1 MGNVDTN
8 ETVDNLRAMLKARS
22 EEVEIANM
30 ERHRALS
37 ERDIRHALEIR
48 DLKLRFQAEMAE
60 LKAQHSRDCAENY
73 KYGVMIGKLGD
84 GPLSTARCRA
94 KR

>member
-8 ETVDNLRAMLKARS
+8 ETVDNLRAMLKEKV
-22 EEVEIANM
+22 EELQQAKM
-30 ERHRALS
+30 ECTKALS
-37 ERDIRHALEIR
+37 ERDTRHALEIHSLR
-48 DLKLRFQAEMAE
+48 LRFQTEMAK

-73 KYGVMIGKLGD
+73 KDGVCTGKFGD
-84 GPLSTARCRA
+84 GQLSTARCRA

>member
-8 ETVDNLRAMLKARS
+8 ETVDNVRAMLKEKT
-22 EEVEIANM
+22 EELQLAKM
-30 ERHRALS
+30 ECTNALS
-37 ERDIRHALEIR
+37 ERDIRHALEI
-48 DLKLRFQAEMAE
+48 DGLKLRFQTEMAE

-73 KYGVMIGKLGD
+73 KDGVIIGKLGD
-84 GPLSTARCRA
+84 GQLSTARCRA

>member
-8 ETVDNLRAMLKARS
+8 KTVDNLRAMLKEKV
-22 EEVEIANM
+22 EELQQAKM
-30 ERHRALS
+30 DQAKALS
-37 ERDIRHALEIR
+37 ERDTRHALEIHGLR
-48 DLKLRFQAEMAE
+48 LRFQTEMPE

-73 KYGVMIGKLGD
+73 KDGVMMGKLG
-84 GPLSTARCRA
+84 GRPLSTARCRA

>member
-8 ETVDNLRAMLKARS
+8 ETVDNLRAMLKEKV
-22 EEVEIANM
+22 EELQQAKM
-30 ERHRALS
+30 ECTKALS
-37 ERDIRHALEIR
+37 ERDTRHALEIHGLR
-48 DLKLRFQAEMAE
+48 LRFQTEMAE

-73 KYGVMIGKLGD
+73 KDGVMIGKLGD